1 MIRQQ
6 FSKSQRP
13 WLQPLPSE
21 LTDREAE
28 HRFTHLETTTEQHGI
43 RLDDHHQRM
52 SYLEKAIMTIA
63 GGLYV
68 ALQDKFPAIAA
79 LIKGLIP

>member
-1 MIRQQ
+1 MTRQYLQ
-6 FSKSQRP
+6 SQRR
-13 WLQPLPSE
+13 WLQPIPEE

-28 HRFTHLETTTEQHGI
+28 HRFTSLEQTTEHHEK

-68 ALQDKFPAIAA
+68 ALQDKFPHIAQIIKA
-79 LIKGLIP
+79 LVMP

>member
-1 MIRQQ
+1 MTRQ
-6 FSKSQRP
+6 SLKSQRP

-28 HRFTHLETTTEQHGI
+28 HRLTHLETTAAIHGD

>member
-1 MIRQQ
+1 MTRQ
-6 FSKSQRP
+6 FSQSRRP
-13 WLQPLPSE
+13 WLQPIPVE
-21 LTDREAE
+21 MTDREAE
-28 HRFTHLETTTEQHGI
+28 HRFTSLEQTTDLHGK

-68 ALQDKFPAIAA
+68 ALQDKFPAIAH
-79 LIKGLIP
+79 LIKMVLIP